1 MAFKFFDELTVA
13 QGFQDLPEPMILH
26 NPDTAPITLTLQPSQ
41 ADLFSKLKSN
51 IDVFGAINELPTMK
65 KAATIASY
73 ATTTSGRGSG
83 GKIKVTVTDVQG
95 DLVDA
100 FPTATGVVFGVNPP
114 IGDGFQTYRPTTD
127 GDGEGLEITMKV
139 TGTAVSQT
147 VEVTNL
153 IKGTGYKS
161 GDVLTF
167 EDVNGGADFTYTIL
181 AADTEALFQPSAAIV
196 DSTALGANYRVGDWL
211 YITLTETVETVA
223 YSYPLQFQ
231 IPATA
236 IYETDITYV
245 LGVGESTPFSNIR
258 FKVGATTDIL
268 ALS

>member
-1 MAFKFFDELTVA
+1 MAFKFFDELTA
-13 QGFQDLPEPMILH
+13 ASGFQVLPEPMVLH
-26 NPDTAPITLTLQPSQ
+26 NPDTAAITLTLKPSQ
-41 ADLFSKLKSN
+41 ADLFSKLKSAAN
-51 IDVFGAINELPTMK
+51 VFGAINDLPTMK

-73 ATTTSGRGSG
+73 ATTSSGRGSG

-100 FPTATGVVFGVNPP
+100 FPTATGVVFGGNPP

-127 GDGEGLEITMKV
+127 GNGTGLQITMKV
-139 TGTAVSQT
+139 TGTAQSQT

-161 GDVLTF
+161 SDALTF
-167 EDVNGGADFTYTIL
+167 EDVNGGNDFTYTIL
-181 AADTEALFQPSAAIV
+181 AGDTEALFQPSAAIV
-196 DSTALGANYRVGDWL
+196 DSSALGANYRVGDWL
-211 YITLTETVETVA
+211 YITLTETVEAVE
-223 YSYPLQFQ
+223 YEYPLQFQ

-236 IYETDITYV
+236 INETEIEYV
-245 LGVGESTPFSNIR
+245 LGIGESTPFQNVE